1 MIRKKAMIWTDKRAR
16 LLQELLSGMKV
27 VKLMAWEKPFLK
39 RLDGIRQNELKY
51 IRKLMVTRSAN
62 MAIAMSSKSSLDLTA
77 PSLWTTADH
86 QTFRTVPVI
95 AAILSFV
102 TYASTGGDLD
112 PATLFTVLTLFQL
125 LRMPLMIYPMT
136 LSAITDAYNA
146 LGRLSSVFMAEVFA
160 ETR

>member
-1 MIRKKAMIWTDKRAR
+1 LEPEADIVLIRI
-16 LLQELLSGMKV
+16 ELMYFES
-27 VKLMAWEKPFLK
+27 MA
-39 RLDGIRQNELKY
+39 
-51 IRKLMVTRSAN
+51 
-62 MAIAMSSKSSLDLTA
+62 
-77 PSLWTTADH
+77 
-86 QTFRTVPVI
+86 VPVI

-146 LGRLSSVFMAEVFA
+146 LQRLSAVFTAEVFA